1 MRTVPLTAKH
11 AKDVAALHIQG
22 IDKGFISSL
31 GIKFVTALYE
41 VIARSATSFGYAA
54 EDDGRV
60 CGFVTF
66 TTSLNRLYKSVITKG
81 GWRFAVLL
89 AGKMFSVRRIK
100 KIIETILY
108 PARVNKKQ
116 LADAELLSIVIHPE
130 KCKQGLA
137 TELVRKSFERCRQLG
152 LDRVKVLVAA
162 DNRPANRLYQK
173 CGFKFVEEIDSHG
186 VASNIYEASVSTALA
201 ENLGSGKQEHY
212 PYEQFRDKLHPL
224 ESQPSEQGQLVRV
237 A

>member
-1 MRTVPLTAKH
+1 MRTVPLTVEH
-11 AKDVAALHIQG
+11 ARDVAALHIQG

-41 VIARSATSFGYAA
+41 AIARSGTSFGYAA

-66 TTSLNRLYKSVITKG
+66 TTSLNRLYKSVIAKG

-100 KIIETILY
+100 RILETILY
-108 PARVNKKQ
+108 PSRVNKKQ

-152 LDRVKVLVAA
+152 LDKVKVLVGA
-162 DNRPANRLYQK
+162 DNEPANRLYQK
-173 CGFKFVEEIDSHG
+173 CGFAFVEQIENHG
-186 VASNIYEASVSTALA
+186 VPSNIYEADVNRALDEVLVQSSETRHYSITDFDAGYPVKAVS
-201 ENLGSGKQEHY
+201 QE
-212 PYEQFRDKLHPL
+212 
-224 ESQPSEQGQLVRV
+224 QLTRV

>member
-1 MRTVPLTAKH
+1 MRTVPLTVEH
-11 AKDVAALHIQG
+11 AREIAALHIQG

-41 VIARSATSFGYAA
+41 AIARSATSFGYAA
-54 EDDGRV
+54 EDGGRV

-66 TTSLNRLYKSVITKG
+66 TTSLSRLYKSVIAEG
-81 GWRFAVLL
+81 GWRFALLL
-89 AGKMFSVRRIK
+89 AGRMFSVRRIK
-100 KIIETILY
+100 RILETIVY
-108 PARVNKKQ
+108 PARVGKKQ

-152 LDRVKVLVAA
+152 LDKVKVLVGA
-162 DNRPANRLYQK
+162 DNEPANRLYQR
-173 CGFKFVEEIDSHG
+173 CGFTFVEQIENHG
-186 VASNIYEASVSTALA
+186 VPSNIYEADVNRALD
-201 ENLGSGKQEHY
+201 EVLTRSSEKEHY
-212 PYEQFRDKLHPL
+212 SIADFDAVCPVNAVSQEQ
-224 ESQPSEQGQLVRV
+224 QLLCV

>member
-1 MRTVPLTAKH
+1 MRTVPLTVEH
-11 AKDVAALHIQG
+11 ARDVAALHIQG

-41 VIARSATSFGYAA
+41 AIARSATSFGYAA
-54 EDDGRV
+54 EDDGQV

-66 TTSLNRLYKSVITKG
+66 TTSLNRLYKSIIAER

-100 KIIETILY
+100 RILETILY

-130 KCKQGLA
+130 KCKKGLA

-152 LDRVKVLVAA
+152 LDKVKVLVGA
-162 DNRPANRLYQK
+162 DNEPANRLYQR
-173 CGFKFVEEIDSHG
+173 CGFLFVERIENHG
-186 VASNIYEASVSTALA
+186 VPSNIYEADVNQALDEA
-201 ENLGSGKQEHY
+201 LVDNSETKHYSIAGFDAGHPVKTISEKQ
-212 PYEQFRDKLHPL
+212 LT
-224 ESQPSEQGQLVRV
+224 RV